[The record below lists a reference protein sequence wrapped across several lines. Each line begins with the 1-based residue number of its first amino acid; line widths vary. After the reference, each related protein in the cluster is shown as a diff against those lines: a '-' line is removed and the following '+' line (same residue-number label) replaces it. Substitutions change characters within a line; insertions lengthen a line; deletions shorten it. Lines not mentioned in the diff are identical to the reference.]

1 MSKLNLDIRYT
12 NSKKDTE
19 LTVGVNY
26 ESSEAQNDQ
35 SPRNKIGLVLDYLP
49 LAINL
54 ILGCVPIFLDAVSQ
68 VI

>member
-35 SPRNKIGLVLDYLP
+35 SPRSKIGLVLDYLP

-54 ILGCVPIFLDAVSQ
+54 LLGCVPIFLDTVSQ
-68 VI
+68 LI

>member
-1 MSKLNLDIRYT
+1 MSKLNLHIRYT
-12 NSKKDTE
+12 NPNENTE

-26 ESSEAQNDQ
+26 ESSEAQSDQ

-54 ILGCVPIFLDAVSQ
+54 LMSCIPIFLDTVSQ
-68 VI
+68 MI